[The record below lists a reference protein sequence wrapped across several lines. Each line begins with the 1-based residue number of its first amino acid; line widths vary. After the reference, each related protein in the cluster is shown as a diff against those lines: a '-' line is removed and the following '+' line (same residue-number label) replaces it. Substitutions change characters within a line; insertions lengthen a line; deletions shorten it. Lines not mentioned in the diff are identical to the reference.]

1 MKKYEK
7 AIEDRKAL
15 VARLTELTGA
25 EAVYTRVP
33 RCAYEVGGFTV
44 EKDGSLTVG
53 DEADE
58 TIIATLTTEG
68 LIGEAIEEAAEEAAE
83 AVTEETAEDTTEET
97 TEEITPENT
106 ETESLSF
113 PLDAQI
119 SFPLAQHTAATLTN
133 LINMLYSRGA
143 LLSKATSGEFRV
155 SKSLV
160 DDLADCRFIR
170 AQDVA
175 AFMKEQGNDDL
186 AGLAFDEEKVT
197 FTGFRAVPDA
207 EHFQTF
213 MKLAAAMNKMA
224 ITQKRV
230 QAKKVDDSNE
240 KYAFRIWLL
249 RLGMTGEEYSADRK
263 RLLENLTGHTAFR
276 DEGERER
283 WTVRQK
289 EKRDALKAKK
299 EDDVQ

>member
-7 AIEDRKAL
+7 AVENRKVL

-44 EKDGSLTVG
+44 EKDGSLTVE

-58 TIIATLTTEG
+58 TIIAALTAEG
-68 LIGEAIEEAAEEAAE
+68 LIGEAIEEAVIDTSTAENPIEEEATEE
-83 AVTEETAEDTTEET
+83 ATEETA
-97 TEEITPENT
+97 PENT
-106 ETESLSF
+106 ETEPLSF

-133 LINMLYSRGA
+133 LINMIYSRGA
-143 LLSKATSGEFRV
+143 LLSKATSGEFCV

-283 WTVRQK
+283 WTARQK
-289 EKRDALKAKK
+289 ERRDALKAKK

>member
-7 AIEDRKAL
+7 AVENRKVL

-33 RCAYEVGGFTV
+33 RCAYEVGRFTV
-44 EKDGSLTVG
+44 ERDGSLTVE

-58 TIIATLTTEG
+58 TIIATLTAEG
-68 LIGEAIEEAAEEAAE
+68 LIGEAIEE
-83 AVTEETAEDTTEET
+83 VTEETAEDVTEET
-97 TEEITPENT
+97 AEETAPENT
-106 ETESLSF
+106 ETEPLSF
-113 PLDAQI
+113 PLDAKI

-133 LINMLYSRGA
+133 LINMIYSRGA

-276 DEGERER
+276 NEGERER
-283 WTVRQK
+283 WTARQK
-289 EKRDALKAKK
+289 EKRDAQKAKK

>member
-7 AIEDRKAL
+7 AVENRKVL

-58 TIIATLTTEG
+58 TIIATLTAEG
-68 LIGEAIEEAAEEAAE
+68 LIGEAIEEAVIDTLTAENPIEEA
-83 AVTEETAEDTTEET
+83 TEETS
-97 TEEITPENT
+97 PENT
-106 ETESLSF
+106 ETEPLSF

-133 LINMLYSRGA
+133 LINMIYSRGA

-170 AQDVA
+170 AQDIV
-175 AFMKEQGNDDL
+175 AFMKDRDEDDL
-186 AGLAFDEEKVT
+186 TGLAFDEEKVT

-283 WTVRQK
+283 WTARQK
-289 EKRDALKAKK
+289 EKRDAQKAKK

>member
-7 AIEDRKAL
+7 AVENRKVL
-15 VARLTELTGA
+15 VARLSELTGA

-58 TIIATLTTEG
+58 TIIATLTAEG
-68 LIGEAIEEAAEEAAE
+68 MIGEAIEE
-83 AVTEETAEDTTEET
+83 VTEETAEDVTEET
-97 TEEITPENT
+97 TEETTSENT
-106 ETESLSF
+106 ETEPLSF
-113 PLDAQI
+113 PLDAEI

-133 LINMLYSRGA
+133 LINMIYSRGA

-160 DDLADCRFIR
+160 DDLADCCFIR
-170 AQDVA
+170 AQDA
-175 AFMKEQGNDDL
+175 SAFMKDRDENDL
-186 AGLAFDEEKVT
+186 VGLAFDEEKVT

-283 WTVRQK
+283 WTARQK
-289 EKRDALKAKK
+289 EKRGAQKAKK

>member
-7 AIEDRKAL
+7 AVENRKVL

-44 EKDGSLTVG
+44 EKDGSLTVDDG
-53 DEADE
+53 ADE
-58 TIIATLTTEG
+58 EVIATLTAEG
-68 LIGEAIEEAAEEAAE
+68 LIGEAIEE
-83 AVTEETAEDTTEET
+83 VTEETAEDVTEET
-97 TEEITPENT
+97 AEETAPENT
-106 ETESLSF
+106 ETEPLSF

-133 LINMLYSRGA
+133 LINMIYSRGA

-207 EHFQTF
+207 EHFQTI

-283 WTVRQK
+283 WTARQK
-289 EKRDALKAKK
+289 ERRDALKAKK

>member
-7 AIEDRKAL
+7 AVENRKVL
-15 VARLTELTGA
+15 VARLSELTGA

-58 TIIATLTTEG
+58 TIIATLTAEG
-68 LIGEAIEEAAEEAAE
+68 MIGEAIEE
-83 AVTEETAEDTTEET
+83 VTEETAEDVTEET
-97 TEEITPENT
+97 TEETAPENI
-106 ETESLSF
+106 ETEPLSF

-133 LINMLYSRGA
+133 LINMIYSRGA

-160 DDLADCRFIR
+160 DDLADCCFIR
-170 AQDVA
+170 AQDA
-175 AFMKEQGNDDL
+175 SAFMKDRDENDL
-186 AGLAFDEEKVT
+186 VGLAFDEEKVT

-283 WTVRQK
+283 WTARQK

>member
-7 AIEDRKAL
+7 AVENRKVL

-58 TIIATLTTEG
+58 TIIATLTAEG
-68 LIGEAIEEAAEEAAE
+68 LIGEVIEEAVIDTSTAENPIEEEARVA
-83 AVTEETAEDTTEET
+83 TEETA
-97 TEEITPENT
+97 PENI
-106 ETESLSF
+106 ETEPLSF

-133 LINMLYSRGA
+133 LINMIYSRGA
-143 LLSKATSGEFRV
+143 LLSKATSGEFYV

-175 AFMKEQGNDDL
+175 AFMKDRDESDF

-283 WTVRQK
+283 WTARQK

-299 EDDVQ
+299 EDDIQ

>member
-7 AIEDRKAL
+7 AVENRKVL

-33 RCAYEVGGFTV
+33 RCAYEVGRFTV
-44 EKDGSLTVG
+44 ERDGSLTVE

-58 TIIATLTTEG
+58 TIIATLTAEG
-68 LIGEAIEEAAEEAAE
+68 LIGEAIEEAVIDTSTAENPIEEEA
-83 AVTEETAEDTTEET
+83 TEETA
-97 TEEITPENT
+97 PENT
-106 ETESLSF
+106 ETEPLSF

-133 LINMLYSRGA
+133 LINMIYSRGA

-170 AQDVA
+170 AQDVS
-175 AFMKEQGNDDL
+175 AFMKDRDESDL

-283 WTVRQK
+283 WTARQK
-289 EKRDALKAKK
+289 EKRDAQKAKK

>member
-7 AIEDRKAL
+7 AVENRKAL

-33 RCAYEVGGFTV
+33 RCAYEVGMFTV

-58 TIIATLTTEG
+58 TIIATLTAEG
-68 LIGEAIEEAAEEAAE
+68 LVGAPM
-83 AVTEETAEDTTEET
+83 VTEETAEDVTEET
-97 TEEITPENT
+97 TEATASENT
-106 ETESLSF
+106 ENEPLSF
-113 PLDAQI
+113 PLDESV

-133 LINMLYSRGA
+133 LINMVYSRGA
-143 LLSKATSGEFRV
+143 LLSKATGGEFRV

-160 DDLADCRFIR
+160 DDLAECRFIR

-175 AFMKEQGNDDL
+175 AFLKDRDEGDL
-186 AGLAFDEEKVT
+186 AGLALDEEKVT
-197 FTGFRAVPDA
+197 FTGLRAVPDA

-249 RLGMTGEEYSADRK
+249 RLGMTGEGYSADRK

-283 WTVRQK
+283 WTARQK
-289 EKRDALKAKK
+289 EKRDALRAKK

>member
-7 AIEDRKAL
+7 AVENRKVL
-15 VARLTELTGA
+15 VARLSELTGA

-58 TIIATLTTEG
+58 TIIATLTAEG
-68 LIGEAIEEAAEEAAE
+68 LIGEAIEEVTEETAE
-83 AVTEETAEDTTEET
+83 AVTEETTEET
-97 TEEITPENT
+97 APENI
-106 ETESLSF
+106 ETEPLSF

-133 LINMLYSRGA
+133 LINMIYSRGA

-160 DDLADCRFIR
+160 DDLADCCFIR
-170 AQDVA
+170 AQDA
-175 AFMKEQGNDDL
+175 SAFMKDRDENDL
-186 AGLAFDEEKVT
+186 VGLAFDEEKVT

-283 WTVRQK
+283 WTARQK
-289 EKRDALKAKK
+289 EKRGAQKAKK

>member
-7 AIEDRKAL
+7 AVENRKVL

-44 EKDGSLTVG
+44 EKDGSLTVE

-58 TIIATLTTEG
+58 TIIAALTAEG
-68 LIGEAIEEAAEEAAE
+68 LIGEAIEEAVIDTSTAENPIEEEA
-83 AVTEETAEDTTEET
+83 TEETA
-97 TEEITPENT
+97 PENT
-106 ETESLSF
+106 ETEPLSF

-133 LINMLYSRGA
+133 LINMIYSRGA

-170 AQDVA
+170 AQDVS
-175 AFMKEQGNDDL
+175 AFMKDRDESDF

-283 WTVRQK
+283 WTARQK
-289 EKRDALKAKK
+289 ERRDALKAKK

>member
-7 AIEDRKAL
+7 AVENRKVL

-33 RCAYEVGGFTV
+33 RCAYEVGRFTV
-44 EKDGSLTVG
+44 ERDGSLTVE

-58 TIIATLTTEG
+58 TIIATLTAEG
-68 LIGEAIEEAAEEAAE
+68 LIGEAIEE
-83 AVTEETAEDTTEET
+83 VTEETAEDVTEET
-97 TEEITPENT
+97 AEETAPENT
-106 ETESLSF
+106 ETEPLSF

-133 LINMLYSRGA
+133 LINMIYSRGA

-170 AQDVA
+170 AQDVS
-175 AFMKEQGNDDL
+175 AFMKDQDESDL

-283 WTVRQK
+283 WTARQK
-289 EKRDALKAKK
+289 EKRDAQKAKK

>member
-7 AIEDRKAL
+7 AVENRKVL
-15 VARLTELTGA
+15 VTRLTELTGA

-44 EKDGSLTVG
+44 EKDGSLTVE

-58 TIIATLTTEG
+58 TIIAALTAEG
-68 LIGEAIEEAAEEAAE
+68 LIGEAIEEAVIDTSTAENPIEEEA
-83 AVTEETAEDTTEET
+83 TEETA
-97 TEEITPENT
+97 PENT
-106 ETESLSF
+106 ETEPLSF

-133 LINMLYSRGA
+133 LINMIYSRGA

-170 AQDVA
+170 AQDVS
-175 AFMKEQGNDDL
+175 AFMKDRDESDF

-197 FTGFRAVPDA
+197 FTGFQAVPDA

-213 MKLAAAMNKMA
+213 MKLAAAMHKMA

-283 WTVRQK
+283 WTARQK
-289 EKRDALKAKK
+289 ERRDALKAKK

>member
-7 AIEDRKAL
+7 AVENRKVL
-15 VARLTELTGA
+15 VTRLTELTGA

-44 EKDGSLTVG
+44 EKDGSLTVE

-58 TIIATLTTEG
+58 TIIATLTAEG
-68 LIGEAIEEAAEEAAE
+68 LIGEAIEEVTEETAE
-83 AVTEETAEDTTEET
+83 AVTEETTEET
-97 TEEITPENT
+97 APENT
-106 ETESLSF
+106 ETEPLSF
-113 PLDAQI
+113 PLDAQV

-133 LINMLYSRGA
+133 LINMIYSRGA

-175 AFMKEQGNDDL
+175 TFMKEQGNDDF

-283 WTVRQK
+283 WTARQK
-289 EKRDALKAKK
+289 ERRDALKAKK

>member
-7 AIEDRKAL
+7 AVENRKVL

-44 EKDGSLTVG
+44 EKDGSLTVE

-58 TIIATLTTEG
+58 TIIAALTAEG
-68 LIGEAIEEAAEEAAE
+68 LIGEAIEEAVIDTSTAENPIEEEA
-83 AVTEETAEDTTEET
+83 TEETA
-97 TEEITPENT
+97 PENT
-106 ETESLSF
+106 ETEPLSF

-133 LINMLYSRGA
+133 LINMIYSRGA
-143 LLSKATSGEFRV
+143 LLSKATGGEFRV

-170 AQDVA
+170 AQDVS
-175 AFMKEQGNDDL
+175 AFMKDQDESDL

-283 WTVRQK
+283 WTARQK
-289 EKRDALKAKK
+289 EKRDAQKAKK

>member
-7 AIEDRKAL
+7 AVENRKVL

-33 RCAYEVGGFTV
+33 RCAYEVGRFTV
-44 EKDGSLTVG
+44 ERNGSLTVDDG
-53 DEADE
+53 ADE
-58 TIIATLTTEG
+58 EVIATLTAEG
-68 LIGEAIEEAAEEAAE
+68 LIGEAIEEAVIDTSTAENPIEEEARVA
-83 AVTEETAEDTTEET
+83 TEETA
-97 TEEITPENT
+97 PENI
-106 ETESLSF
+106 ETEPLSF

-133 LINMLYSRGA
+133 LINMIYSRGA

-160 DDLADCRFIR
+160 DDLADCCFIR
-170 AQDVA
+170 AQDA
-175 AFMKEQGNDDL
+175 SAFMKDRDENDL
-186 AGLAFDEEKVT
+186 VGLAFDEEKVT

-283 WTVRQK
+283 WTARQK
-289 EKRDALKAKK
+289 EKRDAQKAKK

>member
-7 AIEDRKAL
+7 AVENRKVL
-15 VARLTELTGA
+15 VTRLTELTGA

-44 EKDGSLTVG
+44 EKDGSLTVE

-58 TIIATLTTEG
+58 TIIATLTAEG
-68 LIGEAIEEAAEEAAE
+68 LIGEAIEEAVIDTSTAENPIEEEATEE
-83 AVTEETAEDTTEET
+83 ATEETA
-97 TEEITPENT
+97 PENT
-106 ETESLSF
+106 ETEPLSF

-133 LINMLYSRGA
+133 LINMIYSRGA

-170 AQDVA
+170 AQDVS
-175 AFMKEQGNDDL
+175 AFMKDRDESDF

-283 WTVRQK
+283 WTARQK
-289 EKRDALKAKK
+289 EKRDAQKAKK

>member
-7 AIEDRKAL
+7 AVENRKVL
-15 VARLTELTGA
+15 VTRLTELTGA

-44 EKDGSLTVG
+44 EKDGSLTVE

-58 TIIATLTTEG
+58 TIIATLTAEG
-68 LIGEAIEEAAEEAAE
+68 LIGEAIEEVTEETAE
-83 AVTEETAEDTTEET
+83 AVTEETTEET
-97 TEEITPENT
+97 APENT
-106 ETESLSF
+106 ETEPLSF

-133 LINMLYSRGA
+133 LINMIYSRGA

-175 AFMKEQGNDDL
+175 TFMKEQGNNDF

-283 WTVRQK
+283 WTARQK
-289 EKRDALKAKK
+289 ERRDALKAKK

>member
-7 AIEDRKAL
+7 AVENRKVL

-44 EKDGSLTVG
+44 EKDGSLTVE

-58 TIIATLTTEG
+58 TIIAALTAEG
-68 LIGEAIEEAAEEAAE
+68 LIGEAIEEAVIDTSTAENPIEEEA
-83 AVTEETAEDTTEET
+83 TEETA
-97 TEEITPENT
+97 PENT
-106 ETESLSF
+106 ETEPLSF

-133 LINMLYSRGA
+133 LINMIYSRGA

-170 AQDVA
+170 AQDVS
-175 AFMKEQGNDDL
+175 AFMKDRDESDL

-283 WTVRQK
+283 WTARQK
-289 EKRDALKAKK
+289 EKRDAQKAKK

>member
-7 AIEDRKAL
+7 AVENRKVL
-15 VARLTELTGA
+15 VTRLTELTGA

-44 EKDGSLTVG
+44 EKDGSLTVE

-58 TIIATLTTEG
+58 TIIAALTAEG
-68 LIGEAIEEAAEEAAE
+68 LIGEAIEEVTEETAE
-83 AVTEETAEDTTEET
+83 AVTEETTEET
-97 TEEITPENT
+97 APENI
-106 ETESLSF
+106 ETEPLSF
-113 PLDAQI
+113 PLDAQV

-133 LINMLYSRGA
+133 LINMIYSRGA

-170 AQDVA
+170 AQDVS

-207 EHFQTF
+207 EHFQTI

-283 WTVRQK
+283 WTARQK
-289 EKRDALKAKK
+289 EKRDAQKAKK

>member
-7 AIEDRKAL
+7 AVENRKVL
-15 VARLTELTGA
+15 VTRLTELTGA

-44 EKDGSLTVG
+44 EKDGSLTVE

-58 TIIATLTTEG
+58 TIIATLTAEG
-68 LIGEAIEEAAEEAAE
+68 LIGEAIEE
-83 AVTEETAEDTTEET
+83 VTEETAEDVTEET
-97 TEEITPENT
+97 TEGTAPENT
-106 ETESLSF
+106 ETEPLSF

-133 LINMLYSRGA
+133 LINMIYSRGA

-170 AQDVA
+170 AQDVS
-175 AFMKEQGNDDL
+175 AFMKDRDESDF

-283 WTVRQK
+283 WTARQK

>member
-7 AIEDRKAL
+7 AVENRKVL
-15 VARLTELTGA
+15 VTRLTELTGA

-44 EKDGSLTVG
+44 EKDGSLTVE

-58 TIIATLTTEG
+58 TIIAALTAEG
-68 LIGEAIEEAAEEAAE
+68 MIGEAIEE
-83 AVTEETAEDTTEET
+83 VTEETAEDVTEET
-97 TEEITPENT
+97 TEETAPENI
-106 ETESLSF
+106 ETEPLSF

-133 LINMLYSRGA
+133 LINMIYSRGA

-160 DDLADCRFIR
+160 DDLADCCFIR
-170 AQDVA
+170 AQDA
-175 AFMKEQGNDDL
+175 SAFMKDRDENDL
-186 AGLAFDEEKVT
+186 VGLAFDEEKVT

-283 WTVRQK
+283 WTARQK
-289 EKRDALKAKK
+289 EKRDAQKAKK

>member
-7 AIEDRKAL
+7 AVENRKVL
-15 VARLTELTGA
+15 VARLSELTGA

-58 TIIATLTTEG
+58 TIIATLTAEG
-68 LIGEAIEEAAEEAAE
+68 MIGEAIEE
-83 AVTEETAEDTTEET
+83 VTEETAEDVTEET
-97 TEEITPENT
+97 TEETAPENI
-106 ETESLSF
+106 ETEPLSF

-133 LINMLYSRGA
+133 LINMIYSRGA

-160 DDLADCRFIR
+160 DDLADCCFIR
-170 AQDVA
+170 AQDA
-175 AFMKEQGNDDL
+175 SAFMKDRDENDL
-186 AGLAFDEEKVT
+186 VGLAFDEEKVT

-249 RLGMTGEEYSADRK
+249 RLGMTGEGYSADRK

-283 WTVRQK
+283 WTARQK
-289 EKRDALKAKK
+289 EKRGAQKAKK

>member
-7 AIEDRKAL
+7 AVENRKVL
-15 VARLTELTGA
+15 VARLSELTGA

-58 TIIATLTTEG
+58 TIIATLTAEG
-68 LIGEAIEEAAEEAAE
+68 MIGEAIEE
-83 AVTEETAEDTTEET
+83 VTEETAEDVTEET
-97 TEEITPENT
+97 TEETAPENI
-106 ETESLSF
+106 ETEPLSF

-133 LINMLYSRGA
+133 LINMIYSRGA

-160 DDLADCRFIR
+160 DDLADCCFIR
-170 AQDVA
+170 AQDA
-175 AFMKEQGNDDL
+175 SAFMKDRDENDL
-186 AGLAFDEEKVT
+186 VGLAFDEEKVT

-283 WTVRQK
+283 WTARQK
-289 EKRDALKAKK
+289 EKRDAQKAKK

>member
-7 AIEDRKAL
+7 AVENRKVL
-15 VARLTELTGA
+15 VARLSELTGA

-58 TIIATLTTEG
+58 TIIATLTAEG
-68 LIGEAIEEAAEEAAE
+68 LIGEAIEE
-83 AVTEETAEDTTEET
+83 VTEETAEDVTEET
-97 TEEITPENT
+97 TEETAPENI
-106 ETESLSF
+106 ETEPLSF

-133 LINMLYSRGA
+133 LINMIYSRGA

-160 DDLADCRFIR
+160 DDLADCCFIR
-170 AQDVA
+170 AQDA
-175 AFMKEQGNDDL
+175 SAFMKDRDENDL
-186 AGLAFDEEKVT
+186 VGLAFDEEKVT

-283 WTVRQK
+283 WTARQK
-289 EKRDALKAKK
+289 EKRDAQKAKK

>member
-7 AIEDRKAL
+7 AVENRKVL
-15 VARLTELTGA
+15 VTRLTELTGA

-44 EKDGSLTVG
+44 EKDGSLTVE

-58 TIIATLTTEG
+58 TIIAALTAEG
-68 LIGEAIEEAAEEAAE
+68 LIGEAIEEVTEETAE
-83 AVTEETAEDTTEET
+83 AVTEETTEET
-97 TEEITPENT
+97 APENI
-106 ETESLSF
+106 ETEPLSF
-113 PLDAQI
+113 PLDAQV

-133 LINMLYSRGA
+133 LINMIYSRGA

-207 EHFQTF
+207 EHFQTI

-263 RLLENLTGHTAFR
+263 RLLENLTGHTAFHN
-276 DEGERER
+276 EGERER
-283 WTVRQK
+283 WTARQK
-289 EKRDALKAKK
+289 EKRDAQKAKK

>member
-7 AIEDRKAL
+7 AVENRKVL

-33 RCAYEVGGFTV
+33 RCAYEVGRFTV
-44 EKDGSLTVG
+44 ERDGSLTVE

-58 TIIATLTTEG
+58 TIIATLTAEG
-68 LIGEAIEEAAEEAAE
+68 LIGEAIEE
-83 AVTEETAEDTTEET
+83 VTEETAEDVTEET
-97 TEEITPENT
+97 AEETAPENT
-106 ETESLSF
+106 ETEPLSF

-133 LINMLYSRGA
+133 LINMIYSRGA
-143 LLSKATSGEFRV
+143 LLSKATGGEFRV

-170 AQDVA
+170 AQDVS
-175 AFMKEQGNDDL
+175 AFMKDQDESDL

-283 WTVRQK
+283 WTARQK
-289 EKRDALKAKK
+289 EKRDAQKAKK

>member
-7 AIEDRKAL
+7 AVENRKVL

-33 RCAYEVGGFTV
+33 RCAYEVGRFTV
-44 EKDGSLTVG
+44 ERDGSLTVE

-58 TIIATLTTEG
+58 TIIATLTAEG
-68 LIGEAIEEAAEEAAE
+68 LIGEAIEE
-83 AVTEETAEDTTEET
+83 VTEETAEDVTEET
-97 TEEITPENT
+97 AEETAPENT
-106 ETESLSF
+106 ETEPLSF

-133 LINMLYSRGA
+133 LINMIYSRGA
-143 LLSKATSGEFRV
+143 LLSKATSGEFCV

-175 AFMKEQGNDDL
+175 TFMKDQDESDL

-283 WTVRQK
+283 WTARQK
-289 EKRDALKAKK
+289 ERRDALKAKK

>member
-7 AIEDRKAL
+7 AVENRKVL
-15 VARLTELTGA
+15 VARLSELTGA

-58 TIIATLTTEG
+58 TIIATLTAEG
-68 LIGEAIEEAAEEAAE
+68 MIGEAIEEVTEETAE
-83 AVTEETAEDTTEET
+83 AVTEETTEET
-97 TEEITPENT
+97 APENI
-106 ETESLSF
+106 ETEPLSF

-133 LINMLYSRGA
+133 LINMIYSRGA

-160 DDLADCRFIR
+160 DDLADCCFIR
-170 AQDVA
+170 AQDA
-175 AFMKEQGNDDL
+175 SAFMKDRDENDL
-186 AGLAFDEEKVT
+186 VGLAFDEEKVT

-283 WTVRQK
+283 WTARQK
-289 EKRDALKAKK
+289 ERRDAQKAKK

>member
-7 AIEDRKAL
+7 AVENRKVL

-44 EKDGSLTVG
+44 EKDGSLTVE

-58 TIIATLTTEG
+58 TIIATLTAEG
-68 LIGEAIEEAAEEAAE
+68 LIGEAIEEAVIDTSTAENPIEEEA
-83 AVTEETAEDTTEET
+83 TEETA
-97 TEEITPENT
+97 PENI
-106 ETESLSF
+106 ETEPLSF
-113 PLDAQI
+113 PLDAQV

-133 LINMLYSRGA
+133 LINMIYSRGA

-160 DDLADCRFIR
+160 DDLADCRFAR

-175 AFMKEQGNDDL
+175 TFMKEQGNDDF
-186 AGLAFDEEKVT
+186 AGLVFDEEKVT

-283 WTVRQK
+283 WTARQK
-289 EKRDALKAKK
+289 EKRDAQKAKK

>member
-7 AIEDRKAL
+7 AVENRKVL

-44 EKDGSLTVG
+44 ERNGSLTVE

-58 TIIATLTTEG
+58 TIIATLTAEG
-68 LIGEAIEEAAEEAAE
+68 LIGEAIEEAIEEAAE
-83 AVTEETAEDTTEET
+83 AVTEETAEDTTEEAT
-97 TEEITPENT
+97 SENI
-106 ETESLSF
+106 ETEPLSF

-133 LINMLYSRGA
+133 LINMIYSRGA

-160 DDLADCRFIR
+160 DDLADCCFIR
-170 AQDVA
+170 AQDVF

-186 AGLAFDEEKVT
+186 AGLVFDEEKVT

-213 MKLAAAMNKMA
+213 MKLATAMNKMA

-249 RLGMTGEEYSADRK
+249 RLGMTGEEYSTDRK

-283 WTVRQK
+283 WTARQK
-289 EKRDALKAKK
+289 EKRDAQKAKK

>member
-7 AIEDRKAL
+7 AVENRKVL

-33 RCAYEVGGFTV
+33 RCAYEVGRFTV
-44 EKDGSLTVG
+44 ERDGSLTVE

-58 TIIATLTTEG
+58 TIIATLTAEG
-68 LIGEAIEEAAEEAAE
+68 LIGEAIEE
-83 AVTEETAEDTTEET
+83 VTEETAEDVTEET
-97 TEEITPENT
+97 AEETAPENT
-106 ETESLSF
+106 ETEPLSF

-133 LINMLYSRGA
+133 LINMIYSRGA

-170 AQDVA
+170 AQDVS
-175 AFMKEQGNDDL
+175 AFMKDQDESDL

-283 WTVRQK
+283 WTARQK
-289 EKRDALKAKK
+289 ERRDALKAKK

>member
-1 MKKYEK
+1 M
-7 AIEDRKAL
+7 
-15 VARLTELTGA
+15 
-25 EAVYTRVP
+25 
-33 RCAYEVGGFTV
+33 
-44 EKDGSLTVG
+44 
-53 DEADE
+53 
-58 TIIATLTTEG
+58 
-68 LIGEAIEEAAEEAAE
+68 
-83 AVTEETAEDTTEET
+83 
-97 TEEITPENT
+97 
-106 ETESLSF
+106 
-113 PLDAQI
+113 
-119 SFPLAQHTAATLTN
+119 
-133 LINMLYSRGA
+133 
-143 LLSKATSGEFRV
+143 LSKATSGEFCV

-175 AFMKEQGNDDL
+175 TFMKEQGNDDF

-207 EHFQTF
+207 EHLQTF

-249 RLGMTGEEYSADRK
+249 RLGMTGEGYSADRK

-283 WTVRQK
+283 WTARQK
-289 EKRDALKAKK
+289 ERRDALKAKK

>member
-7 AIEDRKAL
+7 AVENRKVL
-15 VARLTELTGA
+15 VTRLTELTGA

-44 EKDGSLTVG
+44 EKDGSLTVE

-58 TIIATLTTEG
+58 TIIAALTAEG
-68 LIGEAIEEAAEEAAE
+68 MIGEAIEEVTEETAE
-83 AVTEETAEDTTEET
+83 AVTEETTEET
-97 TEEITPENT
+97 APENI
-106 ETESLSF
+106 ETEPLSF
-113 PLDAQI
+113 PLDAQV

-133 LINMLYSRGA
+133 LINMIYSRGA

-160 DDLADCRFIR
+160 DDLADCCFIR
-170 AQDVA
+170 AQDA
-175 AFMKEQGNDDL
+175 SAFMKDRDENDL
-186 AGLAFDEEKVT
+186 VGLAFDEEKVT

-283 WTVRQK
+283 WTARQK
-289 EKRDALKAKK
+289 EKRDAQKAKK

>member
-7 AIEDRKAL
+7 AVENRKVL
-15 VARLTELTGA
+15 VARLSELTGA

-58 TIIATLTTEG
+58 TIIATLTAEG
-68 LIGEAIEEAAEEAAE
+68 MIGEAIEE
-83 AVTEETAEDTTEET
+83 VTEETAEDVTEET
-97 TEEITPENT
+97 TEETAPENI
-106 ETESLSF
+106 ETEPLSF

-133 LINMLYSRGA
+133 LINMIYSRGA

-160 DDLADCRFIR
+160 DDLADCCFIR
-170 AQDVA
+170 AQDA
-175 AFMKEQGNDDL
+175 SAFMKDRDENDL
-186 AGLAFDEEKVT
+186 VGLAFDEEKVT

-283 WTVRQK
+283 WTARQK
-289 EKRDALKAKK
+289 EKRGAQKAKK